1 MTLGPGYMYRINPKY
16 LDRQAWANSVD
27 TNQTLYNTMSD
38 LCLYF
43 LPLIEHLISIW
54 TDSPE

>member
-1 MTLGPGYMYRINPKY
+1 MTLGPGYMYRIYHNY
-16 LDRQAWANSVD
+16 WDWGAWANNVD
-27 TNQTLYNTMSD
+27 QNQTLQNTVSD